1 MKRIIC
7 TILAVLMLA
16 SLAACG
22 NSEYAMK
29 YGDTEL
35 SQNEYL
41 YWLSSYKA
49 VFLTY
54 YLSGKDTDEA
64 WGLQIADNGKTVED
78 LLESVAKENI
88 KNNLVCM
95 ELFKEFDLKLDK
107 EATQEVETYISELIE
122 KAGGKDSLNS
132 ALSAYGV
139 NDKLLKQIYTNE
151 KKIQAVKD
159 SLFADNGELALTDKE
174 REEYFE
180 DKYVRVK
187 HIYINT
193 VKDYARDDEG
203 DLIIDS
209 DTGTYKTRDLTEEE
223 KAEKTALAESIN
235 ASLLTG
241 ADFDELM
248 LKYSADTNMTK
259 YTDGYYITSSSAHLP
274 SSLVEKAFTMK
285 DGDTAYVESE
295 IGIHIIKREP
305 LIKGAYADEDYSV
318 FFSDFE
324 TALMNTVLSNYLSK
338 LTPDVTVNDEIVG
351 ALTLRTCTAN
361 YSY

>member
-7 TILAVLMLA
+7 AILAVIMLVF
-16 SLAACG
+16 LCACTSG
-22 NSEYAMK
+22 EYAMK
-29 YGDTEL
+29 YGDTEI

-54 YLSGKDTDEA
+54 YLGGSDTEDA
-64 WGLQIADNGKTVED
+64 WGLKIADNGTTVED
-78 LLESVAKENI
+78 LLENVAKENI

-95 ELFKEFDLKLDK
+95 ELFDNLGLKLDK
-107 EATQEVETYISELIE
+107 ETTEEVETYISELTE
-122 KAGGKDSLNS
+122 QAGGKDALNS

-139 NDKLLKQIYTNE
+139 NDKLLKQIYMNE
-151 KKIQAVKD
+151 KKIQAAKD
-159 SLFADNGELALTDKE
+159 ALFAEGGELALTDEE

-193 VKDYARDDEG
+193 IKDFARDDEG

-209 DTGTYKTRDLTEEE
+209 DTGTYKTRDLTDEE

-248 LKYSADTNMTK
+248 GEYSADTNMAK
-259 YTDGYYITSSSAHLP
+259 YTDGYYVTSNSAHLP
-274 SSLVEKAFTMK
+274 SALVEKAFTMK

-305 LIKGAYADEDYSV
+305 LIKGAYADENYSV

-324 TALMNTVLSNYLSK
+324 TTLTNTALSNYLSK
-338 LTPDVTVNDEIVG
+338 LTPDVEVNDELVG
-351 ALTLRTCTAN
+351 AFTLRTCTAN